1 MFDFITQTF
10 NASLIA
16 VTQLFLSSV
25 ASSNPWFEGL
35 ELQYSGV
42 KHEIVC
48 NTKLATSFTE
58 TLDDVLLSG
67 ENITLHF
74 RFDLYSSGEAK
85 PLQTKEIINGF
96 RYDIDTE
103 SYYLVNSESK
113 ELERFFTM
121 EAAKDTYISV
131 SNLVIVNTDGL
142 SGDQEYFVR
151 VTAYL
156 DPIKL
161 DDMGESVNLMLRWA
175 SVKPTIVSEKFRIE
189 ARAT

>member
-1 MFDFITQTF
+1 MLDLIAQTF

-25 ASSNPWFEGL
+25 VTTNPWFDGL
-35 ELQYSGV
+35 ELQYTGI
-42 KHEIVC
+42 KHQIIC
-48 NTKLATSFTE
+48 NTKLANSFTE

-74 RFDLYSSGEAK
+74 KFDLYASGDAE
-85 PLQTKEIINGF
+85 PMQSKEVVNGLL
-96 RYDIDTE
+96 YDIESE
-103 SYYLVNSESK
+103 SYYLFNSESG
-113 ELERFFTM
+113 ELERFFTI
-121 EAAKDTYISV
+121 EAAKDAYITV
-131 SNLVIVNTDGL
+131 TNLVIVDTANL
-142 SGDQEYFVR
+142 SDEIDYFVR

-175 SVKPTIVSEKFRIE
+175 SVKPTIVSEKFQIQ

>member
-1 MFDFITQTF
+1 MFEFLTQTF

-25 ASSNPWFEGL
+25 VTTNPWFEGL
-35 ELQYSGV
+35 DLQYSGV

-48 NTKLATSFTE
+48 NTKLADSFTE

-74 RFDLYSSGEAK
+74 RFELFAPGEAA
-85 PLQTKEIINGF
+85 PLQMKEVVNGF
-96 RYDIDTE
+96 RFDKETE
-103 SYYLVNSESK
+103 SYYLLNSETR
-113 ELERFFTM
+113 ELERFFTI

-131 SNLVIVNTDGL
+131 SNLVIVNTEAL
-142 SGDQEYFVR
+142 SGEQEYFVK
-151 VTAYL
+151 VTAFL

-161 DDMGESVNLMLRWA
+161 DDMSESVNLMLRWA
-175 SVKPTIVSEKFRIE
+175 SVKPTIVSDKFRVQ
-189 ARAT
+189 AKAT